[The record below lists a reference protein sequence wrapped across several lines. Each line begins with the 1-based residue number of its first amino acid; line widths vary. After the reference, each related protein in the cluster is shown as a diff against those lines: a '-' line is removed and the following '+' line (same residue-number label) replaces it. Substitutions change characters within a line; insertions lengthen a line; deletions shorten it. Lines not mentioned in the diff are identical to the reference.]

1 MSRKNR
7 SPEENA
13 RREKTRDLLQMT
25 NIGSMDDI
33 QNLFKETVAEL
44 MENGLEV
51 KLDDELRYSNR
62 SINLRPDNLHES
74 CDTYP

>member
-13 RREKTRDLLQMT
+13 RREKIRKLLQMA

-33 QNLFKETVAEL
+33 QNPVSYTH
-44 MENGLEV
+44 
-51 KLDDELRYSNR
+51 LDVYKRQLQYTLASKVSVSR
-62 SINLRPDNLHES
+62 IQI
-74 CDTYP
+74 